1 MPARPRRFAVDNGS
15 VSGAVT
21 LPTEPRR
28 NATAVVAHGAG
39 TAMDHPFPRRVHR
52 RTLAARGVAA
62 VRFAFRTP
70 SAASRA
76 LIRAPVLEGCYRAV
90 LRAVRDDSALK
101 GRLIIGGK
109 SMGGRMASHLAAAGE
124 AVEGLLFLGYP
135 LHPAGRPQ
143 QLRAAHLPRITAP
156 MLFLTGTR
164 DALCPLEALR
174 PVLAGLPSATLHV
187 VDDGD
192 HSFAVRKK
200 AAERL
205 PTSWTGASAPAR
217 GSTPRCRKR
226 RIGDHSRHAAGG
238 SGSRAL
244 GLRPA

>member
-21 LPTEPRR
+21 LPTGPRR

-39 TAMDHPFPRRVHR
+39 TAMDHPFLVAF
-52 RTLAARGVAA
+52 TDGLADRGVAA
-62 VRFAFRTP
+62 VRFNFPYTERGD
-70 SAASRA
+70 RA
-76 LIRAPVLEGCYRAV
+76 PDRAPVLEDCYRAV
-90 LRAVRDDSALK
+90 LRAVRDDPALS

-135 LHPAGRPQ
+135 LHPAGRPL

-187 VDDGD
+187 IDDGD
-192 HSFAVRKK
+192 HSFVVRKK
-200 AAERL
+200 SGRTPADVMDEL
-205 PTSWTGASAPAR
+205 LSATCAWLDA
-217 GSTPRCRKR
+217 TV
-226 RIGDHSRHAAGG
+226 
-238 SGSRAL
+238 
-244 GLRPA
+244 

>member
-21 LPTEPRR
+21 LPTGPRR

-39 TAMDHPFPRRVHR
+39 TAMDHPFLVAF
-52 RTLAARGVAA
+52 TDGLADRGVAA
-62 VRFAFRTP
+62 VRFNFPYTERGD
-70 SAASRA
+70 RA
-76 LIRAPVLEGCYRAV
+76 PDRAPVLEDCYRAV
-90 LRAVRDDSALK
+90 LRAVRDDPALS

-124 AVEGLLFLGYP
+124 AVDGLLFLGYP

-200 AAERL
+200 SGRTPADVMDEL
-205 PTSWTGASAPAR
+205 LSATCAWLDA
-217 GSTPRCRKR
+217 TV
-226 RIGDHSRHAAGG
+226 
-238 SGSRAL
+238 
-244 GLRPA
+244 

>member
-21 LPTEPRR
+21 LPTGPRR

-39 TAMDHPFPRRVHR
+39 TAMDHPFLVAF
-52 RTLAARGVAA
+52 TDGLADRGVAA
-62 VRFAFRTP
+62 VRFNFPYTERGD
-70 SAASRA
+70 RA
-76 LIRAPVLEGCYRAV
+76 PDRAPVLEDCYRAV
-90 LRAVRDDSALK
+90 LRAVRDDPALS
-101 GRLIIGGK
+101 GRLVIGGK

-135 LHPAGRPQ
+135 LHPAGRPL

-192 HSFAVRKK
+192 HSFTVRKK
-200 AAERL
+200 SGRTPADVMDEL
-205 PTSWTGASAPAR
+205 LSATCAWLDA
-217 GSTPRCRKR
+217 TV
-226 RIGDHSRHAAGG
+226 
-238 SGSRAL
+238 
-244 GLRPA
+244 

>member
-21 LPTEPRR
+21 LPTGPRR
-28 NATAVVAHGAG
+28 NATAIVAHGAG
-39 TAMDHPFPRRVHR
+39 TAMDHPFLVAF
-52 RTLAARGVAA
+52 TDGLADRGVAA
-62 VRFAFRTP
+62 VRFNFPYAERGD
-70 SAASRA
+70 RA
-76 LIRAPVLEGCYRAV
+76 PDRAPVLEGCYRAV
-90 LRAVRDDSALK
+90 LRAVRDDPALS

-187 VDDGD
+187 VEDGD

-200 AAERL
+200 SGRTPADVMDELLSAACTWL
-205 PTSWTGASAPAR
+205 
-217 GSTPRCRKR
+217 
-226 RIGDHSRHAAGG
+226 DAAV
-238 SGSRAL
+238 
-244 GLRPA
+244 

>member
-21 LPTEPRR
+21 LPTGPLR

-39 TAMDHPFPRRVHR
+39 TAMDHPFLVAF
-52 RTLAARGVAA
+52 TDGLADRGVAA
-62 VRFAFRTP
+62 VRFNFPYTERGD
-70 SAASRA
+70 RA
-76 LIRAPVLEGCYRAV
+76 PDRAPVLEDCYRAV
-90 LRAVRDDSALK
+90 LRAVRDDPALS
-101 GRLIIGGK
+101 GRLVIGGK

-174 PVLAGLPSATLHV
+174 PVLAGLPSGTLHV

-200 AAERL
+200 SGRTPADVMDEL
-205 PTSWTGASAPAR
+205 LSATCAWLDA
-217 GSTPRCRKR
+217 TV
-226 RIGDHSRHAAGG
+226 
-238 SGSRAL
+238 
-244 GLRPA
+244 